1 MKPNPGVSVLFVAAV
16 AAPQPRVPPLLEQA
30 MRHLPGLR
38 LLDPTVDMVG
48 AYTVE
53 ELKNLG
59 YWPPWVTIDV
69 DRDGRS
75 DVVAV
80 VVKPGDTPQFGVI
93 AVHARGCGSIEW
105 VATLGDSPINRVT
118 TGPARDTVTPLYCVE
133 CDGNSW
139 FRWSG
144 RSYETEL
151 HAVGETLETAERE
164 TDQGFGLFVKP
175 SRDSKLVVA
184 IEACKEARVRRVAGS
199 GKDRWYFVEMSDEP
213 RVRGWIPGSSV
224 AGSSECIG

>member
-1 MKPNPGVSVLFVAAV
+1 MKLNPGLIVLFFTAV
-16 AAPQPRVPPLLEQA
+16 AAAQPTVPPLLEQA

-38 LLDPTVDMVG
+38 LLDPTVDLVG

-93 AVHARGCGSIEW
+93 AVYPRGGGA
-105 VATLGDSPINRVT
+105 VVGGAALGDKPNHGGNPGA
-118 TGPARDTVTPLYCVE
+118 GP
-133 CDGNSW
+133 GNI
-139 FRWSG
+139 
-144 RSYETEL
+144 
-151 HAVGETLETAERE
+151 
-164 TDQGFGLFVKP
+164 KP
-175 SRDSKLVVA
+175 PFFL
-184 IEACKEARVRRVAGS
+184 
-199 GKDRWYFVEMSDEP
+199 
-213 RVRGWIPGSSV
+213 
-224 AGSSECIG
+224 